1 MRLKSI
7 ITVIALILI
16 MFMSAIESS
25 IISLA
30 LPTIKQDLN
39 AGNLISLIFT
49 AYFIALVIAN
59 PIVGE
64 LLSRFKIIYVAIAGL
79 LLFSIGSFMC
89 GLSTNFTMLIISR
102 VIQGFGSGVL
112 MSLSQIVPK
121 LAFEIPLRYKIM
133 GIVGSVWGISSIIGP
148 LLGGGIL
155 EFATWHWLFYINIPI
170 AIIAI
175 ILVIWTFHFPEEET
189 VAKSKFDTKGLTL
202 FYVFIGLIMFA
213 LLNQQLLLLN
223 FLSFIL
229 AIVVAMCLFKVEKH
243 VSSPFL
249 PVVEFNR
256 SITLVFITDL
266 LTAIC
271 LMGFNLYIPVYLQ
284 EQLGLSPL
292 QSGLVIF
299 PLSVAWITL
308 NFNLHLSVAWI
319 TLNFNLHRIEA
330 KLSRKVIYLLSFTL
344 LLVSSIIISFGIKL
358 PVLIAFVLILAGL
371 SFGYIYTKDSV
382 IVQEETSP
390 LQMKKM
396 MSFYGLTKNLGASI
410 GSTIMGYL
418 YAIQSGIFGPNL
430 HNVLSAVAVISIG
443 LIVLWVVFFKEQSS
457 QSKE

>member
-7 ITVIALILI
+7 VTVIALISI
-16 MFMSAIESS
+16 MFMAAIESS

-64 LLSRFKIIYVAIAGL
+64 LLTRFKIIYIAIAGL
-79 LLFSIGSFMC
+79 TLFTVGSLMS
-89 GLSTNFTMLIISR
+89 GLSTHFSMLVISR
-102 VIQGFGSGVL
+102 VIQGFGSGVM

-175 ILVIWTFHFPEEET
+175 ILVVWTFHFPEEET
-189 VAKSKFDTKGLTL
+189 VAKSKFDTKGITL
-202 FYVFIGLIMFA
+202 FYIFIGLIMFA
-213 LLNQQLLLLN
+213 LLNQQHLYLN
-223 FLSFIL
+223 IIGFVL
-229 AIVVAMCLFKVEKH
+229 AILVALRLFNVEKK

-249 PVVEFNR
+249 PVAEFNR
-256 SITLVFITDL
+256 MITLVFITDL
-266 LTAIC
+266 LTAVC

-308 NFNLHLSVAWI
+308 NFNLH
-319 TLNFNLHRIEA
+319 HIEA
-330 KLSRKVIYLLSFTL
+330 KLSRKVIYLSSFTL
-344 LLVSSIIISFGIKL
+344 LLLSSIIIAFGIKL
-358 PVLIAFVLILAGL
+358 PILIACVLILSGL

-390 LQMKKM
+390 IQMKKM

-418 YAIQSGIFGPNL
+418 YALKSGLFGANL
-430 HNVLSAVAVISIG
+430 HNILGVVSLISVG
-443 LIVLWVVFFKEQSS
+443 LIVVWLIFYREAASQTKE
-457 QSKE
+457 

>member
-7 ITVIALILI
+7 VTVIALILI
-16 MFMSAIESS
+16 MFMAAIESS
-25 IISLA
+25 IICLA

-64 LLSRFKIIYVAIAGL
+64 LLTRFKIIYIAIAGL
-79 LLFSIGSFMC
+79 TLFTVGSLMS
-89 GLSTNFTMLIISR
+89 GLSTHFSMLIISR
-102 VIQGFGSGVL
+102 VIQGFGSGVM

-155 EFATWHWLFYINIPI
+155 EFATWHWLFFINIPI

-175 ILVIWTFHFPEEET
+175 ILVVWTFHFSEEET
-189 VAKSKFDTKGLTL
+189 VAKSKFDTKGITL
-202 FYVFIGLIMFA
+202 FYIFIGLIMFA
-213 LLNQQLLLLN
+213 LLNQQHLYLN
-223 FLSFIL
+223 IIGFVL
-229 AIVVAMCLFKVEKH
+229 AILIALRLFNVEKK

-249 PVVEFNR
+249 PVAEFNR
-256 SITLVFITDL
+256 MITLVFITDL
-266 LTAIC
+266 LTAVC

-308 NFNLHLSVAWI
+308 NFNLH
-319 TLNFNLHRIEA
+319 HIEA
-330 KLSRKVIYLLSFTL
+330 KLSRKVIYLSSFTL
-344 LLVSSIIISFGIKL
+344 LLLSSIIIAFGIKL
-358 PVLIAFVLILAGL
+358 PILIACVLILSGI

-390 LQMKKM
+390 IQMKKM

-418 YAIQSGIFGPNL
+418 YALKSGLFGANL
-430 HNVLSAVAVISIG
+430 HNILGVVSLISVG
-443 LIVLWVVFFKEQSS
+443 LIVVWLIFYREAAS
-457 QSKE
+457 QTNE

>member
-7 ITVIALILI
+7 VTVIALILI
-16 MFMSAIESS
+16 MFMAAIESS

-64 LLSRFKIIYVAIAGL
+64 LLTRFKIIYIAIAGL
-79 LLFSIGSFMC
+79 TLFTVGSLMS
-89 GLSTNFTMLIISR
+89 GLSTHFSMLIISR
-102 VIQGFGSGVL
+102 VIQGFGSSVM

-175 ILVIWTFHFPEEET
+175 ILVVWTFHFPEEKT
-189 VAKSKFDTKGLTL
+189 VAKSKFDTKGITL
-202 FYVFIGLIMFA
+202 FYIFIGLIMFA
-213 LLNQQLLLLN
+213 LLNQQHLYLN
-223 FLSFIL
+223 IIGFVL
-229 AIVVAMCLFKVEKH
+229 AILVALRLFNVEKK

-249 PVVEFNR
+249 PVAEFNR
-256 SITLVFITDL
+256 MITLVFITDL
-266 LTAIC
+266 LTAVC

-308 NFNLHLSVAWI
+308 NFNLH
-319 TLNFNLHRIEA
+319 HIEA
-330 KLSRKVIYLLSFTL
+330 KLSRKVIYLSSFTL
-344 LLVSSIIISFGIKL
+344 LLLSSIIIAFGIKL
-358 PVLIAFVLILAGL
+358 PILIACVLILSGL

-390 LQMKKM
+390 IQMKKM

-410 GSTIMGYL
+410 GSTIMGCL
-418 YAIQSGIFGPNL
+418 YALKSGLFGANL
-430 HNVLSAVAVISIG
+430 HNILGVVSLISVG
-443 LIVLWVVFFKEQSS
+443 LIVVWLIFYREAASQTKE
-457 QSKE
+457 

>member
-308 NFNLHLSVAWI
+308 NFNLH
-319 TLNFNLHRIEA
+319 RIEA

-344 LLVSSIIISFGIKL
+344 LLVSSIIISFSIKL

>member
-7 ITVIALILI
+7 ITVIVLILI

-79 LLFSIGSFMC
+79 LLFSIGSLMC

-229 AIVVAMCLFKVEKH
+229 AIVVAIRLFKVEKH

-308 NFNLHLSVAWI
+308 NFNLH
-319 TLNFNLHRIEA
+319 RIEA

-358 PVLIAFVLILAGL
+358 PLLIAFVLILAGL

-418 YAIQSGIFGPNL
+418 YAIQSAIFGPNL
-430 HNVLSAVAVISIG
+430 HNVLSAVAVISTG
-443 LIVLWVVFFKEQSS
+443 LIVLWVVFFKEQLS

>member
-1 MRLKSI
+1 LKSI

-308 NFNLHLSVAWI
+308 NFNLH
-319 TLNFNLHRIEA
+319 RIEA

>member
-271 LMGFNLYIPVYLQ
+271 LTGFNLYIPVYLQ

-299 PLSVAWITL
+299 P
-308 NFNLHLSVAWI
+308 LSVAWI

>member
-7 ITVIALILI
+7 VTVIALILI
-16 MFMSAIESS
+16 MFMAAIESS

-64 LLSRFKIIYVAIAGL
+64 LLTRFKIIYIAIAGL
-79 LLFSIGSFMC
+79 TLFTVGSLMS
-89 GLSTNFTMLIISR
+89 GLSTHFSMLVISR
-102 VIQGFGSGVL
+102 VIQGFGSGVM

-175 ILVIWTFHFPEEET
+175 ILVVWTFHFPEEET
-189 VAKSKFDTKGLTL
+189 VAKSKFDTKGITL
-202 FYVFIGLIMFA
+202 FYIFIGLIMFA
-213 LLNQQLLLLN
+213 LLNQQHLYLN
-223 FLSFIL
+223 IIGFVL
-229 AIVVAMCLFKVEKH
+229 AILVALRLFNVEKK

-249 PVVEFNR
+249 PVAEFNR
-256 SITLVFITDL
+256 MITLVFITDL
-266 LTAIC
+266 LTAVC

-308 NFNLHLSVAWI
+308 NFNLH
-319 TLNFNLHRIEA
+319 HIEA
-330 KLSRKVIYLLSFTL
+330 KLSRKVIYLSSFTL
-344 LLVSSIIISFGIKL
+344 LLLSSIIIAFGIKL
-358 PVLIAFVLILAGL
+358 PILIACVLILSGL

-390 LQMKKM
+390 IQMKKM

-418 YAIQSGIFGPNL
+418 YALKSGLFGANL
-430 HNVLSAVAVISIG
+430 HNILGVVSLISVG
-443 LIVLWVVFFKEQSS
+443 LIVVWLIF
-457 QSKE
+457 

>member
-64 LLSRFKIIYVAIAGL
+64 LLSRFKIIYVAITGL

-112 MSLSQIVPK
+112 LSLSQIVPK

-308 NFNLHLSVAWI
+308 NFNLH
-319 TLNFNLHRIEA
+319 RIEA

>member
-213 LLNQQLLLLN
+213 LLNQQLLSL
-223 FLSFIL
+223 
-229 AIVVAMCLFKVEKH
+229 
-243 VSSPFL
+243 
-249 PVVEFNR
+249 
-256 SITLVFITDL
+256 
-266 LTAIC
+266 
-271 LMGFNLYIPVYLQ
+271 
-284 EQLGLSPL
+284 
-292 QSGLVIF
+292 
-299 PLSVAWITL
+299 
-308 NFNLHLSVAWI
+308 AWI

>member
-7 ITVIALILI
+7 VTVIALILI
-16 MFMSAIESS
+16 MFMAAIESS

-64 LLSRFKIIYVAIAGL
+64 LLTRFKIIYIAIAGL
-79 LLFSIGSFMC
+79 TLFTVGSLMS
-89 GLSTNFTMLIISR
+89 GLSTHFSMLIISR
-102 VIQGFGSGVL
+102 VIQGFGSGVM

-175 ILVIWTFHFPEEET
+175 ILVVWTFHFPEEKT
-189 VAKSKFDTKGLTL
+189 VAKSKFDTKGITL
-202 FYVFIGLIMFA
+202 FYIFIGLIMFA
-213 LLNQQLLLLN
+213 LLNQQHLYLN
-223 FLSFIL
+223 IIGFVL
-229 AIVVAMCLFKVEKH
+229 AILVALRLFNVEKK

-249 PVVEFNR
+249 PVAEFNR
-256 SITLVFITDL
+256 MITLVFITDL
-266 LTAIC
+266 LTAVC

-308 NFNLHLSVAWI
+308 NFNLH
-319 TLNFNLHRIEA
+319 HIEA
-330 KLSRKVIYLLSFTL
+330 KLSRKVIYLSSFTL
-344 LLVSSIIISFGIKL
+344 LLLSSIIIAFGIKV
-358 PVLIAFVLILAGL
+358 PILIACVLILSGL

-390 LQMKKM
+390 IQMKKM

-418 YAIQSGIFGPNL
+418 YALKSGLFGANL
-430 HNVLSAVAVISIG
+430 HNILGVVSLISVG
-443 LIVLWVVFFKEQSS
+443 LIVVWLIFYREAASQTKE
-457 QSKE
+457 

>member
-7 ITVIALILI
+7 VTVIALILI
-16 MFMSAIESS
+16 MFMAAIESS

-64 LLSRFKIIYVAIAGL
+64 LLTRFKIIYIAIAGL
-79 LLFSIGSFMC
+79 TLFTVGSLMS
-89 GLSTNFTMLIISR
+89 GSSTHFSMLIISR
-102 VIQGFGSGVL
+102 VIQGFGSGVM

-175 ILVIWTFHFPEEET
+175 ILVVWTFHFPEEKT
-189 VAKSKFDTKGLTL
+189 VAKSKFDTKGITL
-202 FYVFIGLIMFA
+202 FYIFIGLIMFA
-213 LLNQQLLLLN
+213 LLNQQHLYLN
-223 FLSFIL
+223 IIGFVL
-229 AIVVAMCLFKVEKH
+229 AILVALRLFNVEKK

-249 PVVEFNR
+249 PVAEFNR
-256 SITLVFITDL
+256 MITLVFITDL
-266 LTAIC
+266 LTAVC

-308 NFNLHLSVAWI
+308 NFNLH
-319 TLNFNLHRIEA
+319 HIEA
-330 KLSRKVIYLLSFTL
+330 KLSRKVIYLSSFTL
-344 LLVSSIIISFGIKL
+344 LLLSSIIIAFGIKL
-358 PVLIAFVLILAGL
+358 PILIACVLILSGL

-390 LQMKKM
+390 IQMKKM

-418 YAIQSGIFGPNL
+418 YALKSGLFGANL
-430 HNVLSAVAVISIG
+430 HNILGVVSLISVG
-443 LIVLWVVFFKEQSS
+443 LIVVWLIFYREAASQTKE
-457 QSKE
+457 

>member
-256 SITLVFITDL
+256 SIPLVFITDL

-299 PLSVAWITL
+299 P
-308 NFNLHLSVAWI
+308 LSVAWI

>member
-39 AGNLISLIFT
+39 AGNLISLILT

-89 GLSTNFTMLIISR
+89 GLSANFTMLIISR

-308 NFNLHLSVAWI
+308 NFNLH
-319 TLNFNLHRIEA
+319 RIEA

>member
-7 ITVIALILI
+7 VTVIALILI
-16 MFMSAIESS
+16 MFMAAIESS

-64 LLSRFKIIYVAIAGL
+64 LLTRFKIIYIAIAGL
-79 LLFSIGSFMC
+79 TLFTVGSLMS
-89 GLSTNFTMLIISR
+89 GLSTHFSMLIISR
-102 VIQGFGSGVL
+102 VIQGFGSGVM

-175 ILVIWTFHFPEEET
+175 ILVVWTFHFPEEET
-189 VAKSKFDTKGLTL
+189 VAKSKFDTKGITL
-202 FYVFIGLIMFA
+202 FYIFIGLIMFA
-213 LLNQQLLLLN
+213 LLNQQHLYLN
-223 FLSFIL
+223 IIGFVL
-229 AIVVAMCLFKVEKH
+229 AILVALRLFNVEKK

-249 PVVEFNR
+249 PVAEFNR
-256 SITLVFITDL
+256 MITLVFITDL
-266 LTAIC
+266 LTAVC

-308 NFNLHLSVAWI
+308 NFNLH
-319 TLNFNLHRIEA
+319 HIEA
-330 KLSRKVIYLLSFTL
+330 KLSRKVIYLSSFTL
-344 LLVSSIIISFGIKL
+344 LLLSSIIIAFGIKL
-358 PVLIAFVLILAGL
+358 PILIACVLILSGL

-382 IVQEETSP
+382 IVQEEKSP
-390 LQMKKM
+390 IQMKKM

-418 YAIQSGIFGPNL
+418 YALKSGLFGANL
-430 HNVLSAVAVISIG
+430 HNILGVVSLISVG
-443 LIVLWVVFFKEQSS
+443 LIVVWLIFYREAASQTKE
-457 QSKE
+457 

>member
-16 MFMSAIESS
+16 MFISAIESS

-308 NFNLHLSVAWI
+308 NFNLH
-319 TLNFNLHRIEA
+319 RIEA

-390 LQMKKM
+390 LQMKKI

>member
-189 VAKSKFDTKGLTL
+189 VAKSKFDTKGLKL

-299 PLSVAWITL
+299 PLSL
-308 NFNLHLSVAWI
+308 AWI

>member
-308 NFNLHLSVAWI
+308 NFNLH
-319 TLNFNLHRIEA
+319 RIEA

-358 PVLIAFVLILAGL
+358 PVLIAFVLILAGI

>member
-7 ITVIALILI
+7 VTVIALILI
-16 MFMSAIESS
+16 MFMAAIESS

-64 LLSRFKIIYVAIAGL
+64 LLTRFKIIYIAIAGL
-79 LLFSIGSFMC
+79 TLFTVGSLMS
-89 GLSTNFTMLIISR
+89 GLSTHFSMLVISR
-102 VIQGFGSGVL
+102 VIQGFGSGVM

-175 ILVIWTFHFPEEET
+175 ILVVWTFHFPEEET
-189 VAKSKFDTKGLTL
+189 VAKSKFDTKGITL
-202 FYVFIGLIMFA
+202 FYIFIGLIMFA
-213 LLNQQLLLLN
+213 LLNQQHLYLN
-223 FLSFIL
+223 IIGFVL
-229 AIVVAMCLFKVEKH
+229 AILVALRLFNVEKK

-249 PVVEFNR
+249 PVAEFNR
-256 SITLVFITDL
+256 MITLVFITDL
-266 LTAIC
+266 LTAVC

-308 NFNLHLSVAWI
+308 NFNLH
-319 TLNFNLHRIEA
+319 HIEA
-330 KLSRKVIYLLSFTL
+330 KLSGKVIYLSSFTL
-344 LLVSSIIISFGIKL
+344 LLLSSIIIAFGIKL
-358 PVLIAFVLILAGL
+358 PILIACVLILSGL

-390 LQMKKM
+390 IQMKKM

-418 YAIQSGIFGPNL
+418 YALKSGLFGANL
-430 HNVLSAVAVISIG
+430 HNILGVVSLISVG
-443 LIVLWVVFFKEQSS
+443 LIVVWLIFYREAASQTKE
-457 QSKE
+457 

>member
-102 VIQGFGSGVL
+102 LIQGFGSGVL

-308 NFNLHLSVAWI
+308 NFNLH
-319 TLNFNLHRIEA
+319 RIEA

>member
-308 NFNLHLSVAWI
+308 NFNLH
-319 TLNFNLHRIEA
+319 RIDA

>member
-7 ITVIALILI
+7 VTVIALILI
-16 MFMSAIESS
+16 MFMAAIESS

-64 LLSRFKIIYVAIAGL
+64 LLTRFKIIYIAIAGL
-79 LLFSIGSFMC
+79 TLFTVGSLMS
-89 GLSTNFTMLIISR
+89 GLSTHFSMLIISR
-102 VIQGFGSGVL
+102 VIQGFGSGVM

-155 EFATWHWLFYINIPI
+155 EFATWHWLFFINIPI

-175 ILVIWTFHFPEEET
+175 ILVVWTFHFSEEET
-189 VAKSKFDTKGLTL
+189 VAKSKFDTKGITL
-202 FYVFIGLIMFA
+202 FYIFIGLIMFA
-213 LLNQQLLLLN
+213 LLNQQHLYLN
-223 FLSFIL
+223 IIGFVL
-229 AIVVAMCLFKVEKH
+229 AILIALRLFNVEKK

-249 PVVEFNR
+249 PVAEFNR
-256 SITLVFITDL
+256 MITLVFITDL
-266 LTAIC
+266 LTAVC

-308 NFNLHLSVAWI
+308 NFNLH
-319 TLNFNLHRIEA
+319 HIEA
-330 KLSRKVIYLLSFTL
+330 KLSRKVIYLSSFTL
-344 LLVSSIIISFGIKL
+344 LLLSSIIIAFGIKL
-358 PVLIAFVLILAGL
+358 PILIACVLILSGISL
-371 SFGYIYTKDSV
+371 GYIYTKDSV

-390 LQMKKM
+390 IQMKKM

-418 YAIQSGIFGPNL
+418 YALKSGLFGANL
-430 HNVLSAVAVISIG
+430 HNILGVVSLISVG
-443 LIVLWVVFFKEQSS
+443 LIVVWLIFYREAAS
-457 QSKE
+457 QTNE

>member
-7 ITVIALILI
+7 VTVIALILI
-16 MFMSAIESS
+16 MFMAAIESS

-64 LLSRFKIIYVAIAGL
+64 LLTRFKIIYIAIAGL
-79 LLFSIGSFMC
+79 TLFTVGSLMS
-89 GLSTNFTMLIISR
+89 GLSTHFSMLVISR
-102 VIQGFGSGVL
+102 VIQGFGSGVM

-175 ILVIWTFHFPEEET
+175 ILVVWTFHFPEEET
-189 VAKSKFDTKGLTL
+189 VAKSKFDTKGITL
-202 FYVFIGLIMFA
+202 FYIFIGLIMFA
-213 LLNQQLLLLN
+213 LLNQQHLYLN
-223 FLSFIL
+223 IIGFVL
-229 AIVVAMCLFKVEKH
+229 AILVALRLFNVEKK

-249 PVVEFNR
+249 PVAEFNR
-256 SITLVFITDL
+256 MITLVFITDL
-266 LTAIC
+266 LTAVC

-308 NFNLHLSVAWI
+308 NFNLH
-319 TLNFNLHRIEA
+319 HIEA
-330 KLSRKVIYLLSFTL
+330 KLSRKVIYLSSFTL
-344 LLVSSIIISFGIKL
+344 LLLSSIIIAFGIKL
-358 PVLIAFVLILAGL
+358 PILIACVLILSGL
-371 SFGYIYTKDSV
+371 SFAYIYTKDSV

-390 LQMKKM
+390 IQMKKM

-418 YAIQSGIFGPNL
+418 YALKSGLFGANL
-430 HNVLSAVAVISIG
+430 HNILGVVSLISVG
-443 LIVLWVVFFKEQSS
+443 LIVVWLIFYREAASQTKE
-457 QSKE
+457 

>member
-7 ITVIALILI
+7 VTVIALILI
-16 MFMSAIESS
+16 MFMAAIESS

-64 LLSRFKIIYVAIAGL
+64 LLTRFKIIYIAIAGL
-79 LLFSIGSFMC
+79 TLFTVGSLMS
-89 GLSTNFTMLIISR
+89 GLSTHFSMLVISR
-102 VIQGFGSGVL
+102 VIQGFGSGVM

-175 ILVIWTFHFPEEET
+175 ILVVWTFHFPEEET
-189 VAKSKFDTKGLTL
+189 VAKSKFDTKGITL
-202 FYVFIGLIMFA
+202 FYIFIGLIMFA
-213 LLNQQLLLLN
+213 LLNQQHLYLN
-223 FLSFIL
+223 IIGFVL
-229 AIVVAMCLFKVEKH
+229 AILVALRLFNVEKK

-249 PVVEFNR
+249 PVAEFNR
-256 SITLVFITDL
+256 MITLVFITDL
-266 LTAIC
+266 LTAVC

-308 NFNLHLSVAWI
+308 NFNLH
-319 TLNFNLHRIEA
+319 HIEA
-330 KLSRKVIYLLSFTL
+330 KLSRKVIYLSSFTL
-344 LLVSSIIISFGIKL
+344 LLLSSIIIAFGIKL
-358 PVLIAFVLILAGL
+358 PILIACVLILSGL

-390 LQMKKM
+390 IQMKKM
-396 MSFYGLTKNLGASI
+396 MSFYGLTKNLGASM

-418 YAIQSGIFGPNL
+418 YALKSGLFGANL
-430 HNVLSAVAVISIG
+430 HNILGVVSSISVG
-443 LIVLWVVFFKEQSS
+443 LIVVWLIFYREAASQTKE
-457 QSKE
+457 

>member
-7 ITVIALILI
+7 VTVIALILI
-16 MFMSAIESS
+16 MFMAAIESS

-64 LLSRFKIIYVAIAGL
+64 LLTRFKIIYIAIAGL
-79 LLFSIGSFMC
+79 TLFTVGSLMS
-89 GLSTNFTMLIISR
+89 GLSTHFSMLIISR
-102 VIQGFGSGVL
+102 VIQGFGSGVM

-175 ILVIWTFHFPEEET
+175 ILVVWTFHFPEEKT
-189 VAKSKFDTKGLTL
+189 VAKSKFDTKGITL
-202 FYVFIGLIMFA
+202 FYIFIGLIMFA
-213 LLNQQLLLLN
+213 LLNQQHLYLN
-223 FLSFIL
+223 IIGFVL
-229 AIVVAMCLFKVEKH
+229 AILVALRLFNVEKK

-249 PVVEFNR
+249 PVAEFNR
-256 SITLVFITDL
+256 MITLVFITDL
-266 LTAIC
+266 LTAVC

-308 NFNLHLSVAWI
+308 NFNLH
-319 TLNFNLHRIEA
+319 HIEA
-330 KLSRKVIYLLSFTL
+330 KLSRKVIYLSSFTL
-344 LLVSSIIISFGIKL
+344 LLLSSIIIAFGIKS
-358 PVLIAFVLILAGL
+358 PILIACVLILSGL

-390 LQMKKM
+390 IQMKKM

-418 YAIQSGIFGPNL
+418 YALKSGLFGANL
-430 HNVLSAVAVISIG
+430 HNILGVVSLISVG
-443 LIVLWVVFFKEQSS
+443 LIVVWLIFYREAASQTKE
-457 QSKE
+457 

>member
-7 ITVIALILI
+7 VTVIALILI
-16 MFMSAIESS
+16 MFMAAIESS

-64 LLSRFKIIYVAIAGL
+64 LLTRFKIIYIAIAGL
-79 LLFSIGSFMC
+79 TLFTVGSLMS
-89 GLSTNFTMLIISR
+89 GLSTHFSMLIISR
-102 VIQGFGSGVL
+102 VIQGFGSGVM

-175 ILVIWTFHFPEEET
+175 ILVVWTFHFPEEET
-189 VAKSKFDTKGLTL
+189 VAKSKFDTKGITL
-202 FYVFIGLIMFA
+202 FYIFIGLIMFT
-213 LLNQQLLLLN
+213 LLNQQHLYLN
-223 FLSFIL
+223 IIGFVL
-229 AIVVAMCLFKVEKH
+229 AILVALRLFNVEKK

-249 PVVEFNR
+249 PVAEFNR
-256 SITLVFITDL
+256 MITLVFITDL
-266 LTAIC
+266 LTAVC

-308 NFNLHLSVAWI
+308 NFNLH
-319 TLNFNLHRIEA
+319 HIEA
-330 KLSRKVIYLLSFTL
+330 KLSRKVIYLSSFTL
-344 LLVSSIIISFGIKL
+344 LLLSSIIIAFGIKL
-358 PVLIAFVLILAGL
+358 PILIACVLILSGL

-390 LQMKKM
+390 IQMKKM

-418 YAIQSGIFGPNL
+418 YALKSGLFGANL
-430 HNVLSAVAVISIG
+430 HNILGVVSLISVG
-443 LIVLWVVFFKEQSS
+443 LIVVWLIFYREAASQTKE
-457 QSKE
+457 

>member
-59 PIVGE
+59 LIVGE

-229 AIVVAMCLFKVEKH
+229 AIVVAIRLFKVEKH

-308 NFNLHLSVAWI
+308 NFNLH
-319 TLNFNLHRIEA
+319 RIEA

-358 PVLIAFVLILAGL
+358 PLLIAFVLILAGL

-430 HNVLSAVAVISIG
+430 HNVLSAVVVISIG

>member
-7 ITVIALILI
+7 VTVIALILI
-16 MFMSAIESS
+16 MFMAAIESS

-64 LLSRFKIIYVAIAGL
+64 LLTRFKIIYIAIAGL
-79 LLFSIGSFMC
+79 TLFTVGSLMS
-89 GLSTNFTMLIISR
+89 GLSTHFSMLIISR
-102 VIQGFGSGVL
+102 VIQGVGSGVM

-155 EFATWHWLFYINIPI
+155 EFATWHWLFFINIPI

-175 ILVIWTFHFPEEET
+175 ILVVWTFHFSEEET
-189 VAKSKFDTKGLTL
+189 VAKSKFDTKGITL
-202 FYVFIGLIMFA
+202 FYIFIGLIMFA
-213 LLNQQLLLLN
+213 LLNQQHLYLN
-223 FLSFIL
+223 IIGFVL
-229 AIVVAMCLFKVEKH
+229 AILIALRLFNVEKK

-249 PVVEFNR
+249 PVAEFNR
-256 SITLVFITDL
+256 MITLVFITDL
-266 LTAIC
+266 LTAVC

-308 NFNLHLSVAWI
+308 NFNLH
-319 TLNFNLHRIEA
+319 HIEA
-330 KLSRKVIYLLSFTL
+330 KLSRKVIYLSSFTL
-344 LLVSSIIISFGIKL
+344 LLLSSIIIAFGIKL
-358 PVLIAFVLILAGL
+358 PILIACVLILSGI

-390 LQMKKM
+390 IQMKKM

-418 YAIQSGIFGPNL
+418 YALKSGLFGANL
-430 HNVLSAVAVISIG
+430 HNILGVVSLISVG
-443 LIVLWVVFFKEQSS
+443 LIVVWLIFYREAAS
-457 QSKE
+457 QTNE

>member
-25 IISLA
+25 IFSLA

-308 NFNLHLSVAWI
+308 NFNLH
-319 TLNFNLHRIEA
+319 RIEA

>member
-133 GIVGSVWGISSIIGP
+133 GIVGSVWGILSIIGP

-299 PLSVAWITL
+299 PLSL
-308 NFNLHLSVAWI
+308 AWI

>member
-1 MRLKSI
+1 
-7 ITVIALILI
+7 
-16 MFMSAIESS
+16 
-25 IISLA
+25 
-30 LPTIKQDLN
+30 DLN

-308 NFNLHLSVAWI
+308 NFNLH
-319 TLNFNLHRIEA
+319 RIEA

>member
-266 LTAIC
+266 LTAIR

-299 PLSVAWITL
+299 P
-308 NFNLHLSVAWI
+308 LSVAWI

>member
-308 NFNLHLSVAWI
+308 NFNLH
-319 TLNFNLHRIEA
+319 RIEA

-358 PVLIAFVLILAGL
+358 PVLIAFVLILAGF

>member
-7 ITVIALILI
+7 VTVIALILI
-16 MFMSAIESS
+16 MFMAAIESS

-64 LLSRFKIIYVAIAGL
+64 LLTRFKIIYIAIAGL
-79 LLFSIGSFMC
+79 TLFTVGSLMS
-89 GLSTNFTMLIISR
+89 GLSTHFSMLIISR
-102 VIQGFGSGVL
+102 VIQGFGSGVM

-155 EFATWHWLFYINIPI
+155 EFATWHWLFFINIPI

-175 ILVIWTFHFPEEET
+175 ILAVWTFHFSEEET
-189 VAKSKFDTKGLTL
+189 VAKSKFDTKGITL
-202 FYVFIGLIMFA
+202 FYIFIGLIMFA
-213 LLNQQLLLLN
+213 LLNQQHLYLN
-223 FLSFIL
+223 IIGFFL
-229 AIVVAMCLFKVEKH
+229 AILIALRLFNVEKK

-249 PVVEFNR
+249 PVAEFNR
-256 SITLVFITDL
+256 MITLVFITDL
-266 LTAIC
+266 LTAVC

-308 NFNLHLSVAWI
+308 NFNLH
-319 TLNFNLHRIEA
+319 HIEA
-330 KLSRKVIYLLSFTL
+330 KLSRKVIYLSSFTL
-344 LLVSSIIISFGIKL
+344 LLLSSIIIAFGIKL
-358 PVLIAFVLILAGL
+358 PILIACVLILSGI

-390 LQMKKM
+390 IQMKKM

-418 YAIQSGIFGPNL
+418 YALKSGLFGANL
-430 HNVLSAVAVISIG
+430 HNILGVVSLISVG
-443 LIVLWVVFFKEQSS
+443 LIVVWLIFYREAAS
-457 QSKE
+457 QTNE

>member
-308 NFNLHLSVAWI
+308 NFNLH
-319 TLNFNLHRIEA
+319 RIEA

-396 MSFYGLTKNLGASI
+396 MSCYGLTKNLGASI

>member
-7 ITVIALILI
+7 VTVIALILI
-16 MFMSAIESS
+16 MFMAAIESS

-64 LLSRFKIIYVAIAGL
+64 LLTRFKIIYIAIAGL
-79 LLFSIGSFMC
+79 TLFTVGSLMS
-89 GLSTNFTMLIISR
+89 GLSTHFSMLIISR
-102 VIQGFGSGVL
+102 VIRGFGSGVM

-175 ILVIWTFHFPEEET
+175 ILVVWTFHFPEEKT
-189 VAKSKFDTKGLTL
+189 VAKSKFDTKGITL
-202 FYVFIGLIMFA
+202 FYIFIGLIMFA
-213 LLNQQLLLLN
+213 LLNQQHLYLN
-223 FLSFIL
+223 IIGFVL
-229 AIVVAMCLFKVEKH
+229 AILVALRLFNVEKK

-249 PVVEFNR
+249 PVAEFNR
-256 SITLVFITDL
+256 MITLVFITDL
-266 LTAIC
+266 LTAVC

-308 NFNLHLSVAWI
+308 NFNLH
-319 TLNFNLHRIEA
+319 HIEA
-330 KLSRKVIYLLSFTL
+330 KLSRKVIYLSSFTL
-344 LLVSSIIISFGIKL
+344 LLLSSIIIAFGIKL
-358 PVLIAFVLILAGL
+358 PILIACVLILSGL

-390 LQMKKM
+390 IQMKKM

-418 YAIQSGIFGPNL
+418 YALKSGLFGANL
-430 HNVLSAVAVISIG
+430 HNILGVVSLISVG
-443 LIVLWVVFFKEQSS
+443 LIVVWLIFYREAASQTKE
-457 QSKE
+457 

>member
-7 ITVIALILI
+7 VTVIALILI
-16 MFMSAIESS
+16 MFMAAIESS

-64 LLSRFKIIYVAIAGL
+64 LLTRFKIIYIAIAGL
-79 LLFSIGSFMC
+79 TLFTVGSLMS
-89 GLSTNFTMLIISR
+89 GLSTHFSMLVISR
-102 VIQGFGSGVL
+102 VIQGFGSGVM

-148 LLGGGIL
+148 LLDGGIL

-175 ILVIWTFHFPEEET
+175 ILVVWTFHFPEEET
-189 VAKSKFDTKGLTL
+189 VAKSKFDTKGITL
-202 FYVFIGLIMFA
+202 FYIFIGLIMFA
-213 LLNQQLLLLN
+213 LLNQQHLYLN
-223 FLSFIL
+223 IIGFVL
-229 AIVVAMCLFKVEKH
+229 AILVALRLFNVEKK

-249 PVVEFNR
+249 PVAEFNR
-256 SITLVFITDL
+256 MITLVFITDL
-266 LTAIC
+266 LTAVC

-308 NFNLHLSVAWI
+308 NFNLH
-319 TLNFNLHRIEA
+319 HIEA
-330 KLSRKVIYLLSFTL
+330 KLSRKVIYLSSFTL
-344 LLVSSIIISFGIKL
+344 LLLLSSIIIAFGIKL
-358 PVLIAFVLILAGL
+358 PILIACVLILSGL

-390 LQMKKM
+390 IQMKKM

-418 YAIQSGIFGPNL
+418 YALKSGLFGANL
-430 HNVLSAVAVISIG
+430 HNILGVVSLISVG
-443 LIVLWVVFFKEQSS
+443 LIVVWLIFYREAASQTKE
-457 QSKE
+457 

>member
-112 MSLSQIVPK
+112 MSLSQIVSK

-299 PLSVAWITL
+299 PLSL
-308 NFNLHLSVAWI
+308 AWI

>member
-7 ITVIALILI
+7 VTVIALILI
-16 MFMSAIESS
+16 TFMAAIESS

-64 LLSRFKIIYVAIAGL
+64 LLTRFKIIYIAIAGL
-79 LLFSIGSFMC
+79 TLFTVGSLMS
-89 GLSTNFTMLIISR
+89 GLSTHFSMLVISR
-102 VIQGFGSGVL
+102 VIQGFGSGVM

-175 ILVIWTFHFPEEET
+175 ILVVWTFHFPEEET
-189 VAKSKFDTKGLTL
+189 VAKSKFDTKGITL
-202 FYVFIGLIMFA
+202 FYIFIGLIMFA
-213 LLNQQLLLLN
+213 LLNQQHLYLN
-223 FLSFIL
+223 IIGFVL
-229 AIVVAMCLFKVEKH
+229 AILVALRLFNVEKK

-249 PVVEFNR
+249 PVAEFNR
-256 SITLVFITDL
+256 MITLVFITDL
-266 LTAIC
+266 LTAVC

-308 NFNLHLSVAWI
+308 NFNLH
-319 TLNFNLHRIEA
+319 HIEA
-330 KLSRKVIYLLSFTL
+330 KLSRKVIYLSSFTL
-344 LLVSSIIISFGIKL
+344 LLLSSIIIAFGIKL
-358 PVLIAFVLILAGL
+358 PILIACVLILSGL

-390 LQMKKM
+390 IQMKKM

-418 YAIQSGIFGPNL
+418 YALKSGLFGANL
-430 HNVLSAVAVISIG
+430 HNILGVVSLISVG
-443 LIVLWVVFFKEQSS
+443 LIVVWLIFYREAASQTKE
-457 QSKE
+457 